1 MAAKRFS
8 RPCPL
13 PYDASTRIGQ
23 GLAAAACIAP
33 TIHRSQEKIMQTVL
47 SEPRDRARRRRWHR
61 LALALLVS
69 VAAVAASLTLNPG
82 SASAATAALTSAA
95 SGRCLDVS
103 AGSSTPGTAVVIWD
117 CNGGANQQWEFTTAG
132 ELRTLGGTRCLDA
145 YENQTAAGTRL
156 VIWNCNGGANQKFT
170 RNSNG
175 SITGVQSG
183 LCVDVNGAATAN
195 GTTVQLW
202 HCNGQPNQ
210 QWSTGGGQQQCTAQP
225 NNPNATLQAR
235 NLLCFIQS
243 QYGNHII
250 SGQQESTW
258 IGGPEYEMNH
268 IYNNTGKYPAIRGLD
283 RGDSPDFS
291 QRAIDWWNAGGI
303 PMIGYHMGAPTHPD
317 GYDGSLQTVSI
328 NRVLTAGTAENR
340 SFHERLDGAAAE
352 LQQLEDAGVAAI
364 WRPFHEA
371 GGTWF
376 WWSKEGGQQYNRL
389 WRYMYDYYT
398 HTKGL
403 NNLIWLHPFNGAP
416 DASFYPGDAY
426 VDFSGADTYAGN
438 GNYGP
443 LTSLFNQTRNIV
455 GTTMPI
461 ALHENGPI
469 PDPNQL
475 QSTGTRWVLFNTWH
489 GDHLTVSNSVSHLR
503 HVYSSNYVITRDEVP
518 DLG

>member
-1 MAAKRFS
+1 
-8 RPCPL
+8 
-13 PYDASTRIGQ
+13 
-23 GLAAAACIAP
+23 
-33 TIHRSQEKIMQTVL
+33 MQTVI
-47 SEPRDRARRRRWHR
+47 SDARTRIDHRRWR
-61 LALALLVS
+61 RALLASLIALAAVATGLLVS
-69 VAAVAASLTLNPG
+69 PG
-82 SASAATAALTSAA
+82 AASAAPTTLAGAA
-95 SGRCLDVS
+95 SGRCLDVTG
-103 AGSSTPGTAVVIWD
+103 GSDTPGVAVALWD
-117 CNGGANQQWEFTTAG
+117 CHGGANQQWEFTSVG
-132 ELRTLGGTRCLDA
+132 ELRTFGGTRCLDA
-145 YENQTAAGTRL
+145 YQNQTAAGTRL

-170 RNSNG
+170 LNGDG

-183 LCVDVNGAATAN
+183 LCVDVEGAGTAN
-195 GTTVQLW
+195 GTAVQLW
-202 HCNGQPNQ
+202 QCNGQSNQ
-210 QWSTGGGQQQCTAQP
+210 RWTNGGTGEQECDVEP
-225 NNPNATLQAR
+225 VNPDATVQAR
-235 NLLCFIQS
+235 NLLCFIDG

-258 IGGPEYEMNH
+258 IGGPDYEINY
-268 IYNNTGKYPAIRGLD
+268 IYDNTGEHPAIRGLD

-303 PMIGYHMGAPTHPD
+303 PMIGYHMGAPTFPD

-328 NRVLTAGTAENR
+328 NRVLTPGTAENR

-376 WWSKEGGQQYNRL
+376 WWSKEGGSQYNRL

-398 HTKGL
+398 NTKGL
-403 NNLIWLHPFNGAP
+403 DNLIWLHPFNGAP
-416 DASFYPGDAY
+416 NAAFYPGDAY

-455 GTTMPI
+455 GNSMPI

-475 QSTGTRWVLFNTWH
+475 QSTATRWVLFNTWH
-489 GDHLTVSNSVSHLR
+489 GEHLTVSNSVSHLR
-503 HVYSSNYVITRDEVP
+503 HVYGSDYVTTRDEVP

>member
-1 MAAKRFS
+1 
-8 RPCPL
+8 
-13 PYDASTRIGQ
+13 
-23 GLAAAACIAP
+23 
-33 TIHRSQEKIMQTVL
+33 MQTVL
-47 SEPRDRARRRRWHR
+47 SDAPPRAHRQRWRR
-61 LALALLVS
+61 LALAFLVS
-69 VAAVAASLTLNPG
+69 LAAIAASLTLSPG
-82 SASAATAALTSAA
+82 TASAATTSLTSAA
-95 SGRCLDVS
+95 SGRCLDTTGGS
-103 AGSSTPGTAVVIWD
+103 ATPGTAVVIRD
-117 CNGGANQQWEFTTAG
+117 CSGAASQQWEFTTAG
-132 ELRTLGGTRCLDA
+132 ELRTSGGTRCLDA
-145 YENQTAAGTRL
+145 YNNQTTAGTRL
-156 VIWNCNGGANQKFT
+156 VIWNCNGGANQQF
-170 RNSNG
+170 NLNGNG
-175 SITGVQSG
+175 SIGGEQSG
-183 LCVDVNGAATAN
+183 LCVDVVGAATAN
-195 GTTVQLW
+195 GTATQLW
-202 HCNGQPNQ
+202 NCNGQTNQ
-210 QWSTGGGQQQCTAQP
+210 RWSSGGGNQQCTVQP
-225 NNPNATLQAR
+225 NNPNATQQAR

-258 IGGPEYEMNH
+258 IGGPEYEMNY
-268 IYNNTGKYPAIRGLD
+268 IYNNTGEHPAIRGLD

-328 NRVLTAGTAENR
+328 NRVLTPGTAENR

-416 DASFYPGDAY
+416 DAAFYPGDAY

-438 GNYGP
+438 GNYDP
-443 LTSLFNQTRNIV
+443 LNAMYNRMRGIV

-469 PDPNQL
+469 PDPARM
-475 QSTGTRWVLFNTWH
+475 QSTNTRWVLFNTWH
-489 GDHLTVSNSVSHLR
+489 GEHLTVSNSVAHLR
-503 HVYSSNYVITRDEVP
+503 NVYSSSYVITRDEVP